1 MGKYFFTVLIVG
13 LFAIANAQPYV
24 INEKI
29 DKVFSEG
36 FSDINKSFPITPS
49 NDPSFWGT
57 YGDGYYY
64 MERKQKSPRAVVA
77 NFDGTSKDFC
87 IKSKLNLGPTRSNA
101 SSVGIM
107 FLVQP
112 GGRGGFVFELNR
124 KKSFR
129 VSDLATGAF
138 ITKDGKDGWIKNTN
152 ISPATRYSTV
162 EIKAF
167 RGKFD
172 IYVNEVYVYSFVN
185 KSYEKGKCGL
195 YIGPES
201 TAKVMYFNV
210 YTLDIPSAP
219 KEINLKELQKEI
231 DLLKNQN
238 DSLRTVALGK
248 QYGDNNNAAIEAIKI
263 LEDQVKAARDE
274 NEHLKGILQN
284 YETNEPV
291 VSSDEEKAS
300 VDVMVEKIDK
310 LSAERDSVLNLLT
323 NGNESTTQL
332 QSENDSLKIV
342 VEELQSKVAYLNKH
356 AEEIQKEI
364 EKINNYKAPSQPSN
378 QPIPPSTTP
387 SMPSSQATQKIEMGS
402 EEMKKANT
410 GQPKSDLYESSL
422 DTDTEIGF
430 SDDENFDISE
440 EKKDTTVTLIPLKGQ
455 KIKVKKA
462 VKTE

>member
-13 LFAIANAQPYV
+13 LCAIANAQPYV

-29 DKVFSEG
+29 NKVFSEG

-49 NDPSFWGT
+49 NNPSFWGT

-87 IKSKLNLGPTRSNA
+87 VKSKLNLGPTRSNS

-201 TAKVMYFNV
+201 SAKVMYFNV
-210 YTLDIPSAP
+210 YNLDVPSAP
-219 KEINLKELQKEI
+219 KEVNIKELQKEI
-231 DLLKNQN
+231 ELLKIKN

-274 NEHLKGILQN
+274 NEHLKGILEN

-291 VSSDEEKAS
+291 VSSNEEKAG
-300 VDVMVEKIDK
+300 VDVMVGKIAK
-310 LSAERDSVLNLLT
+310 LSAERDSALNIVA
-323 NGNESTTQL
+323 NRNENTTQL
-332 QSENDSLKIV
+332 KSENDSLKKV
-342 VEELQSKVAYLNKH
+342 VIELQSKVSYLNEH
-356 AEEIQKEI
+356 AAEIQKEI
-364 EKINNYKAPSQPSN
+364 QKINNHKTPSQPSN
-378 QPIPPSTTP
+378 QPIPVSAAPLL
-387 SMPSSQATQKIEMGS
+387 PSSQAIQKIEMGS
-402 EEMKKANT
+402 EEMKKVNAN
-410 GQPKSDLYESSL
+410 QPKNELYESSL
-422 DTDTEIGF
+422 DADTEIGF
-430 SDDENFDISE
+430 SDDEDFDISE
-440 EKKDTTVTLIPLKGQ
+440 EKKDTTVTLTPLKGQ

-462 VKTE
+462 IKTE